1 MFFFFLKE
9 EELIA
14 AYAKTVGF
22 LFLQLQWAQALFDSY
37 KADATPEVWRTERM
51 SSSTPEGSEASWG
64 PVADTL
70 ELSWGWDISGLAAEE
85 GGVPLTNAHS
95 EVGELL
101 IAMQYLSCRSMKHF
115 RDWGSSNSWECDCN
129 SIKVENDGSL
139 ALDQKQIGGRYVIN
153 YTLFISFWR
162 WTFCLLVNL

>member
-1 MFFFFLKE
+1 MLFKKRGRTDSCVCKNSWVSFLTATMSSGFVWQLQSRCYTRGVANWE
-9 EELIA
+9 NELI
-14 AYAKTVGF
+14 
-22 LFLQLQWAQALFDSY
+22 
-37 KADATPEVWRTERM
+37 KA
-51 SSSTPEGSEASWG
+51 PEGSEGSWG
-64 PVADTL
+64 TVADTL

-101 IAMQYLSCRSMKHF
+101 IAMQHLSCGSMKHF

-153 YTLFISFWR
+153 YTLFILFWR